1 MNLSDINTKLHQI
14 ESDICILNKM
24 MYDLRVSFAHEN
36 KQLGTYLRLVASQ
49 QIQLDKTLGMI
60 VNNLERKNAL
70 NKEQGLDDCFNN
82 LNNKLIRSS
91 NNELI

>member
-24 MYDLRVSFAHEN
+24 MHDLRVSFASDQ

-60 VNNLERKNAL
+60 VNNLERINSL

>member
-1 MNLSDINTKLHQI
+1 MSLSDINTKLHQI

-24 MYDLRVSFAHEN
+24 MHDLRVSIEHSHKSF
-36 KQLGTYLRLVASQ
+36 KTYLSLVATQ
-49 QIQLDKTLGMI
+49 QIQLEKTLGII
-60 VNNLERKNAL
+60 VDNYKRKNAL

-82 LNNKLIRSS
+82 FNHQLIRIS

>member
-1 MNLSDINTKLHQI
+1 MSLSDIHTKLHQI

-24 MYDLRVSFAHEN
+24 MHDLRVSLAHEN

-60 VNNLERKNAL
+60 VNNLEKKNAL

-82 LNNKLIRSS
+82 LNNNLIRSS